1 MVSRIKKT
9 KQMMAIEEA
18 HGQSIEDLILTALRE
33 STRDQDAA
41 NSIGILPTTLSHWI
55 ARLSLT
61 NEAEAARNKRLDN
74 LSVA

>member
-1 MVSRIKKT
+1 MSRIKKT
-9 KQMMAIEEA
+9 KQMIAIEEA
-18 HGQSIEDLILTALRE
+18 HGQPIEELIITALRD

-61 NEAEAARNKRLDN
+61 NEAEEARLKRLDN
-74 LSVA
+74 LSLA